1 MLKSQII
8 REKGPEVDPLWLGKG
23 LTPYDLSKP
32 QILIESTYGDSHPG
46 SKHLNQ
52 IVEPVKNEIYAS
64 GCAPSV
70 YTVTDMCDGVATGH
84 EGMNYSLVSRELI
97 AGMLEIHAMASGYD
111 GIIAISSC
119 DKAVPGQLM
128 AIARLNIPA
137 IHIPGGSMAPGPGF
151 ISADSCYETD
161 LRVAEGT
168 MTTDEEFYIQCNA
181 CPSCGACQYMG
192 TASTMQCLSEALG
205 LAMPGAGAAPA
216 NSSFIL
222 QNAQRAA
229 HSISGLIEKNIT
241 PDKILTKAAFINA
254 IRVHAAIGG
263 SANAVLHLPAIA
275 KEAGIELNLSDFDK
289 YTKDIPL
296 LTSLL
301 TAGKWPTQYFWYA
314 GGIPRIMK
322 ELAKHDLIDTS
333 LITVTGKTV
342 GENLKELEKNGY
354 FRRSGEMLKNM
365 NMLPEDI
372 IKTFENPADRD
383 SGVTILKGNLAEGG
397 AVIKHCAVDK
407 SMYHFLGRA
416 KVFDDEESAVS
427 AIYKDEIK
435 PGDVV
440 VIRYVGKKAAGMPEM
455 LKATDAICNKPA
467 LATATALVTDGRFSG
482 ASRGPCVGYLLPEA
496 AEGGAIAYLKDDDLI
511 EINIENKS
519 ISIAGINKKKCSEKD
534 IEAEFERR
542 KKEIRPKQFI
552 HKGVLKFLDID

>member
-1 MLKSQII
+1 MLKSQEI
-8 REKGPEVDPLWLGKG
+8 RAKGPEVDPLWMGKG
-23 LTPYDLSKP
+23 LTPYDLDKP
-32 QILIESTYGDSHPG
+32 QILIESTHGDSHPG
-46 SKHLNQ
+46 SKHLDQ
-52 IVEPVKNEIYAS
+52 LVEPVKNEIYAS

-128 AIARLNIPA
+128 AIARLNIPG
-137 IHIPGGSMAPGPGF
+137 IHIPGGSMAAGPGF
-151 ISADSCYETD
+151 ISADSCYATD
-161 LRVAEGT
+161 LRVAEGS
-168 MTTDEEFYIQCNA
+168 MTAKEEFYVQCNA
-181 CPSCGACQYMG
+181 CPSCGACQYIG

-205 LAMPGAGAAPA
+205 LAVPGTAVAPA
-216 NSSFIL
+216 GSSFIR
-222 QNAQRAA
+222 QTAQQAA
-229 HSISGLIEKNIT
+229 RTIGELIAKELT
-241 PDKILTKAAFINA
+241 PRKILTREAFINA

-275 KEAGIELNLSDFDK
+275 KEAGIEINLSDFDK
-289 YTKDIPL
+289 YTKDVPL

-314 GGIPRIMK
+314 GGIPKIIK
-322 ELAKHDLIDTS
+322 ELAAHDLIDTKQ
-333 LITVTGKTV
+333 LTVTGKTIE
-342 GENLKELEKNGY
+342 ENLRELEESGY
-354 FRRSGEMLKNM
+354 FRRSVEMLHNM
-365 NMLPEDI
+365 NLSPEDI
-372 IKTFENPADRD
+372 IRPFDNPADTD
-383 SGVTILKGNLAEGG
+383 SGVTILKGNLASGG

-407 SMYHFLGRA
+407 SMYHFTGTAR
-416 KVFDDEESAVS
+416 VFDDEESAVS
-427 AIYKDEIK
+427 AIYRDEIK
-435 PGDVV
+435 PGNVV

-467 LATATALVTDGRFSG
+467 LATSTALVTDGRFSG

-496 AEGGAIAYLKDDDLI
+496 ADGGIIAFIKDGDVI
-511 EINIENKS
+511 EIDIENKD
-519 ISIAGINKKKCSEKD
+519 ISVIGVNGEKCSREELD
-534 IEAEFERR
+534 NEFRKRR
-542 KKEIRPKQFI
+542 NEIIPRQFK